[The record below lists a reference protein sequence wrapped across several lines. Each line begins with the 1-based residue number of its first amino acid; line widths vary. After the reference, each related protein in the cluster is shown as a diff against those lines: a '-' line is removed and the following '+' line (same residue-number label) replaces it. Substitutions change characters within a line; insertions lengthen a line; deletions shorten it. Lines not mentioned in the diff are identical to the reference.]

1 VGGEAAEGGPT
12 PPAAISPRR
21 APRCAFDLV
30 NFRMDKG
37 FGAWGEATGFYGAQ
51 YDEQGLGKKK

>member
-1 VGGEAAEGGPT
+1 
-12 PPAAISPRR
+12 
-21 APRCAFDLV
+21 V